1 MSMFKDL
8 DFSDQLEKEDL
19 KKDSEFRINEINEE
33 LKQSIT
39 FYP

>member
-1 MSMFKDL
+1 MSLFKDL